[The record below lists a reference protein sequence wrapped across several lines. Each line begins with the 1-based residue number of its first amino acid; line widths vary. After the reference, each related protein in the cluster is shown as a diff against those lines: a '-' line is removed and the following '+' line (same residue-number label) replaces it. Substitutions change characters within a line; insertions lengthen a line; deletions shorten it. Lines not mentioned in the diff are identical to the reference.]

1 MADEK
6 KREKAHYAA
15 GGKIQARISDFEH
28 GLRVFDGVK
37 LVRIR
42 SREYSLLIMEDYFP
56 SMGSVHGRVDLVTD
70 EDEIPLGGVHGFFLH
85 RDNEFSLLVEQTLP
99 EDAPDG
105 AERGAGT
112 A

>member
-1 MADEK
+1 MANEK
-6 KREKAHYAA
+6 KNEQVRYAA

-28 GLRVFDGVK
+28 GLRVYDGVK

-70 EDEIPLGGVHGFFLH
+70 EDEISLGSVHGFFLH
-85 RDNEFSLLVEQTLP
+85 RDNEFSLLVEEELH
-99 EDAPDG
+99 EDEEKTKEG
-105 AERGAGT
+105 AET